1 MIFFL
6 NQDHKGGA
14 QKKQK
19 RTYTEHPRTGCFYN
33 PVQQHVDV
41 ITSRRTY
48 G

>member
-1 MIFFL
+1 MIFFPKL
-6 NQDHKGGA
+6 ITKGA

-19 RTYTEHPRTGCFYN
+19 RMYTEHPRTGCFYN
-33 PVQQHVDV
+33 SIQQHVDV